1 MLSSPND
8 RYDGTNDW
16 EGAIQCVMGHAV
28 RFTTALMEHH
38 SENDSIPWQQRRV
51 DKNLSA
57 SLACFPSL
65 IHHLGGAAHSPAIQL
80 HAPARDRPPPT
91 DQQQNNN
98 NSAGGN
104 SSSQSPPCLSSERD
118 AEVRSERRSETGMT
132 PTGGRTR
139 ANGRNRAQAT
149 SPSFPAHCR
158 TAVYSM
164 DRPTDLTRMGVAR
177 PRSSSPATQKPKLR

>member
-1 MLSSPND
+1 MATEACRQKPGGVFGMFPLPHPSSGRRRPLPCNSIAC
-8 RYDGTNDW
+8 T
-16 EGAIQCVMGHAV
+16 GA
-28 RFTTALMEHH
+28 RPTAT
-38 SENDSIPWQQRRV
+38 
-51 DKNLSA
+51 
-57 SLACFPSL
+57 
-65 IHHLGGAAHSPAIQL
+65 
-80 HAPARDRPPPT
+80 DRPT
-91 DQQQNNN
+91 AKQQQL
-98 NSAGGN
+98 GRR
-104 SSSQSPPCLSSERD
+104 QQFLPIPPCLSSERD

-149 SPSFPAHCR
+149 SLSFPAHCR